1 MIAVRFK
8 YFIPACAGLLLLLA
22 SLPSCTHDPANLDTL
37 DSVFYDPQVMLILK
51 ESCARCHGDNG
62 TTEGFDMK
70 DYPAVMQAVSAPGNP
85 RACKLYQVIT
95 DVNGGNMMPPDV
107 PLSQYNR
114 TLIQVWIAQG
124 AHEKKISTGM
134 AP

>member
-1 MIAVRFK
+1 MILVRSK
-8 YFIPACAGLLLLLA
+8 YLLLLVTLLLVLLA

-51 ESCARCHGDNG
+51 ESCARCHESN
-62 TTEGFDMK
+62 TEGFNMN
-70 DYPAVMQAVSAPGNP
+70 DYQAVMQAVSTPGDP

-124 AHEKKISTGM
+124 AHEKKIN
-134 AP
+134 

>member
-1 MIAVRFK
+1 
-8 YFIPACAGLLLLLA
+8 
-22 SLPSCTHDPANLDTL
+22 
-37 DSVFYDPQVMLILK
+37 
-51 ESCARCHGDNG
+51 
-62 TTEGFDMK
+62 MK
-70 DYPAVMQAVSAPGNP
+70 DYQAVMQTVTAPGDP

-95 DVNGGNMMPPDV
+95 DVNGENMMPPDV

-124 AHEKKISTGM
+124 AHEKEINTGM